1 MLFILSGHLEV
12 GVAVDGVDER
22 GRLREVTAV
31 FLKLGTIAFGGP
43 AAHIA
48 MMRDEVVNR
57 RGWVTEGYFLDLL
70 GASNIIPG
78 PNSTEMTI
86 HLGYQRAGRQG
97 LVVAGVAFILPA
109 FLIVLAIA
117 ALYVRYGTLPEAQW
131 LLYGIKPAILAVVVQ
146 ALWKLGKTAVRGPLT
161 AAVGIAALAAY
172 FLRVNELLI
181 LAVGALAL
189 LVARSIA
196 AGRAAMWLKGVAWA
210 GPGAPSLWQAA
221 VMLAQ
226 AAAPPTP
233 ADLFWTFLR
242 IGSVLYGSGYV
253 LLAFMYSDFVA
264 KTGWLTQ
271 QQLLDAIA
279 VGQFTPGPVFTTA
292 TFVGYI
298 MAGWQGAVAATVG
311 IFLPAFFFVWLTHP
325 YVARVRSSTWAAP
338 LLDGVNVASLALMAG
353 VTWRLGQAAVIDWFT
368 IIIAA
373 VATVALLRYRVN
385 SAWLVLGGGL
395 AGLAYRYVMG
405 G

>member
-1 MLFILSGHLEV
+1 MTGE
-12 GVAVDGVDER
+12 ER
-22 GRLREVTAV
+22 GRLREVAGL

-48 MMRDEVVNR
+48 MIRDEVVNR
-57 RGWVTEGYFLDLL
+57 RGWVTEQYFLDLL
-70 GASNIIPG
+70 GAANLIPG

-86 HLGYQRAGRQG
+86 HLGYQRAGRKG
-97 LVVAGVAFILPA
+97 LVVAGTAFIVPA
-109 FLIVLAIA
+109 FFIVLVIA
-117 ALYVRYGTLPEAQW
+117 ALYVKYGTLPEAQW

-146 ALWKLGKTAVRGPLT
+146 ALWNLARTAVRGPLT
-161 AAVGIAALAAY
+161 ALIGAAALAAY
-172 FLRVNELLI
+172 FLNVNELLI
-181 LAVGALAL
+181 LAVGAAAV
-189 LVARSIA
+189 LVARGIA
-196 AGRAAMWLKGVAWA
+196 AGRAQAWLKGMAWV
-210 GPGAPSLWQAA
+210 GPGAPSLWQTT
-221 VMLAQ
+221 VWLVQ
-226 AAAPPTP
+226 AAPPPTP

-325 YVARVRSSTWAAP
+325 YVARARSSLWAGA

-353 VTWRLGQAAVIDWFT
+353 VTVQLGRAAVIDPFT
-368 IIIAA
+368 IAIAIMA
-373 VATVALLRYRVN
+373 AVALLRYRVN

-395 AGLAYRYVMG
+395 AGLAYRYLIG

>member
-1 MLFILSGHLEV
+1 MATGE
-12 GVAVDGVDER
+12 ER

-48 MMRDEVVNR
+48 MMRDEVVSR
-57 RGWVTEGYFLDLL
+57 RQWTTDAYFLDLL
-70 GASNIIPG
+70 GATNLIPG

-86 HLGYQRAGRQG
+86 HLGYHRAGWKG
-97 LVVAGVAFILPA
+97 LVAAGTAFILPA
-109 FLIVLAIA
+109 FLIVLGVAWLYGEYG
-117 ALYVRYGTLPEAQW
+117 ALPQAQW
-131 LLYGIKPAILAVVVQ
+131 LLYGVKPAILAVVIQ
-146 ALWKLGKTAVRGPLT
+146 ALWSLGKTALKGPLT
-161 AAVGIAALAAY
+161 LALGLAALALY
-172 FLRVNELLI
+172 FLGVNEIAI
-181 LAVGALAL
+181 LVLGAAVAL
-189 LVARSIA
+189 LARLL
-196 AGRAAMWLKGVAWA
+196 AGERGREWLKAVVWV
-210 GPGAPSLWQAA
+210 GPGAPSLWQATTA
-221 VMLAQ
+221 LAQ
-226 AAAPPTP
+226 AVAPPT
-233 ADLFWTFLR
+233 AGELFWTFLR

-253 LLAFMYSDFVA
+253 LLAFLYSDFVTQ
-264 KTGWLTQ
+264 TGWLTE

-325 YVARVRSSTWAAP
+325 YVARVRASTWAAP

-353 VTWRLGQAAVIDWFT
+353 VTWQLGRTAIVDWLT
-368 IIIAA
+368 LGIAA
-373 VATVALLRYRVN
+373 VAAVLLVRYHVN

-395 AGLAYRYVMG
+395 IGLAYRSWVG